1 MHAEERAAAVL
12 ERLRKRYPDPATAL
26 IWRSPWELLVATILA
41 AQCTD
46 ERVNRVTPELFRK
59 WPDIED
65 MVGAPLNAVEQVV
78 RSTGFFRSKARSLV
92 GAAREIR
99 SRFGGEFP
107 RSMEELTSLPGV
119 GRKTAN
125 IVLSNAFSIHEGIAV
140 DTHVRRLSFRLGLT
154 GSKDPKRIEHDLLP
168 LFPQSAWGE
177 INHLLVL
184 FGREICKAPVPLC
197 SRCPLRDIC
206 PREGVEKSR

>member
-65 MVGAPLNAVEQVV
+65 MVGAPLNAVEQVA

-92 GAAREIR
+92 GAAREI
-99 SRFGGEFP
+99 
-107 RSMEELTSLPGV
+107 
-119 GRKTAN
+119 
-125 IVLSNAFSIHEGIAV
+125 AV
-140 DTHVRRLSFRLGLT
+140 
-154 GSKDPKRIEHDLLP
+154 
-168 LFPQSAWGE
+168 WG
-177 INHLLVL
+177 
-184 FGREICKAPVPLC
+184 
-197 SRCPLRDIC
+197 
-206 PREGVEKSR
+206 